1 MMTNVTYFYL
11 VKGYKHDELMW
22 ANIGQSQIWERKK
35 RKVLGVIIDRDMK
48 FDEYILIQ

>member
-11 VKGYKHDELMW
+11 VKGYKHELMW
-22 ANIGQSQIWERKK
+22 TNIGQSQIWERKK
-35 RKVLGVIIDRDMK
+35 RKLLGFIIDRDMK